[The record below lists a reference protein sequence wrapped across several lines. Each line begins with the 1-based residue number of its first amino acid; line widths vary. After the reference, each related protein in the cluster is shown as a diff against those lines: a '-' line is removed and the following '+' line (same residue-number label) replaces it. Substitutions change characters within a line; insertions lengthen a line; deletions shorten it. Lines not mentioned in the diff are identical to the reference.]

1 MKRALLGTFLML
13 MILPVLACQ
22 KKEGSPTTTEPA
34 RGARLSVVTTLYPLY
49 DFTRAVAGDK
59 AEVRLL
65 LPPGIEPHSFEPKP
79 EDMVRVSKADVV
91 VYTNEAMEPWAVKML
106 KSLTSKPV
114 VVDASKGV
122 ELKPAVPVADQEQE
136 HQHQGGKDPHIWLDF
151 GNAQIMVQN
160 IADGL
165 SSKDP
170 ANRSFYQANAQAY
183 QQELKKLDDEYRQ
196 GLSHCQKREFLHGG
210 HYAFAYLARRYD
222 LKYLSAQAVNP
233 DAEPTPARIAALV
246 KEMRA
251 NGLKYIFC
259 EELLSPAT
267 AEMIARETGAQ
278 VLLLNGA
285 HNISREDF
293 DKKVRFLELMREN
306 LVNLRRGLQC
316 S

>member
-1 MKRALLGTFLML
+1 MKRALLGTLLIM
-13 MILPVLACQ
+13 MVLPLWACQ
-22 KKEGSPTTTEPA
+22 KKEGAPTTGDAA
-34 RGARLSVVTTLYPLY
+34 RVSRLRVVTTLYPLY
-49 DFTRAVAGDK
+49 DFARAVAGDR
-59 AEVRLL
+59 AEVTLL

-91 VYTNEAMEPWAVKML
+91 VYTNEAMEPWAVKIL
-106 KSLTSKPV
+106 KTLASKPV

-122 ELKPAVPVADQEQE
+122 ELKPATAEAGHDQDHE
-136 HQHQGGKDPHIWLDF
+136 HQGGKDPHIWLDF
-151 GNAQIMVQN
+151 ANARIMVQN
-160 IADGL
+160 IAEGL

-183 QQELKKLDDEYRQ
+183 QQELKKLDEAYRA
-196 GLSHCQKREFLHGG
+196 GLSPCQKRVFLHGG

-251 NGLKYIFC
+251 NGLKYVFC

-267 AEMIARETGAQ
+267 AEMIARESGAR

-285 HNISREDF
+285 HNISRQDF
-293 DKKVRFLELMREN
+293 DKKVSFLDLMRGN
-306 LVNLRRGLQC
+306 LVNLRQGLQC
-316 S
+316 N

>member
-1 MKRALLGTFLML
+1 MKRALLGISL
-13 MILPVLACQ
+13 ILFSITLLACQ
-22 KKEGSPTTTEPA
+22 KKREVPVNAKPAPGS
-34 RGARLSVVTTLYPLY
+34 RLSVVTTLYPLY
-49 DFTRAVAGDK
+49 DFTRTVAGDK
-59 AEVRLL
+59 AEVTML

-91 VYTNEAMEPWAVKML
+91 VFTNEAMEPWAVKML
-106 KSLTSKPV
+106 KTVAGKPV

-122 ELKPAVPVADQEQE
+122 ELKPAAPVADQGHGHEE
-136 HQHQGGKDPHIWLDF
+136 QGGKDPHIWLDF

-183 QQELKKLDDEYRQ
+183 QQELKKLDEAYRT
-196 GLSHCQKREFLHGG
+196 GLSNCEKRVFLHGG
-210 HYAFAYLARRYD
+210 HYAFAYLARRYN
-222 LKYLSAQAVNP
+222 LRYLSAQAVNP
-233 DAEPTPARIAALV
+233 DAEPTPTKIATLV

-251 NGLKYIFC
+251 NGLKYVFC

-267 AEMIARETGAQ
+267 AEMIARETGAK

-285 HNISREDF
+285 HNISRQDF
-293 DKKVRFLELMREN
+293 EKKVSFLDLMREN
-306 LVNLRRGLQC
+306 LANLRQGLQC
-316 S
+316 K